1 MTQPTSTKTPQPA
14 RRKPR
19 KFGRQ
24 AKTIV
29 SAAAVTALIGGWNLI
44 AHMDNAQAT
53 DAAPQPA
60 QNDAAVLQAIHLHTP
75 TPSPW
80 PTLAPLTIDAIPTL
94 ATRAALPNAGA
105 ALTARSGGV
114 QLPAMAVLAPLPDL
128 APLPSMPSL
137 PPPPSGGSGG
147 GGSNNNGGGGGNSG
161 GGGATT
167 SGGS

>member
-1 MTQPTSTKTPQPA
+1 MTQPTATPAKTASPA

-19 KFGRQ
+19 KFSRQ

-44 AHMDNAQAT
+44 AHLDNAQAT

-60 QNDAAVLQAIHLHTP
+60 QNDAAALQEIRLNTP

-80 PTLAPLTIDAIPTL
+80 PTLAPLQIAAIPTL
-94 ATRAALPNAGA
+94 APRTALP
-105 ALTARSGGV
+105 SGGFTSAAQTGSV
-114 QLPAMAVLAPLPDL
+114 QLPAMALLAPLPDL

-137 PPPPSGGSGG
+137 PPPPSNSG
-147 GGSNNNGGGGGNSG
+147 GGGGGNN
-161 GGGATT
+161 GGGATS

>member
-1 MTQPTSTKTPQPA
+1 MTQPTSTPAKTASPA

-19 KFGRQ
+19 KFSGQ

-44 AHMDNAQAT
+44 AHLDNAQAT
-53 DAAPQPA
+53 DMAPQPA
-60 QNDAAVLQAIHLHTP
+60 QNDAAVLQEIHLNTP

-80 PTLAPLTIDAIPTL
+80 PTLAPLQIAAIPTL
-94 ATRAALPNAGA
+94 APRTALPDGGVSLAQAGN
-105 ALTARSGGV
+105 V
-114 QLPAMAVLAPLPDL
+114 QLPAMALLAPLPDL

-137 PPPPSGGSGG
+137 PPPPSSGG
-147 GGSNNNGGGGGNSG
+147 GGGGGGNN